1 LSFDQTD
8 RRQATPG
15 RQTKHRRGFHL
26 ELDPMTPTLV
36 HIADFLVQVGAPIV
50 VGETSLGLRRVVP
63 ITGGTIQG
71 SRLNGTILNAGAD
84 YQIIG
89 PDGFTRLEARYVARL
104 DDGSLVYIENCG
116 VRFGPP
122 EAMARIARGEPV
134 DPAQIYF
141 RSTPRFETAA
151 AAHQWLT
158 RPLFIAS
165 GARHPDRVAL
175 SVFEVG

>member
-1 LSFDQTD
+1 
-8 RRQATPG
+8 
-15 RQTKHRRGFHL
+15 
-26 ELDPMTPTLV
+26 MTPTLA
-36 HIADFLVQVGAPIV
+36 HIADFLVQVGAPIAI
-50 VGETSLGLRRVVP
+50 GETGQGLRRVVP

-71 SRLNGTILNAGAD
+71 ERLNGTILDAGAD

-89 PDGFTRLEARYVARL
+89 ADGFTRLEARYVARL
-104 DDGSLVYIENCG
+104 ADGALIYIENSG

-122 EAMARIARGEPV
+122 EAMARITRGEPV

-151 AAHQWLT
+151 PAYQWLT